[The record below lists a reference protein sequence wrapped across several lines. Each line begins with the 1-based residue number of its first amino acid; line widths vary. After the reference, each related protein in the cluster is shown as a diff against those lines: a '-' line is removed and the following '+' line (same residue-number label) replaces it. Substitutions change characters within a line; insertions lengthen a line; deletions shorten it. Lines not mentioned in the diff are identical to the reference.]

1 MTKIVNCP
9 TCGELVEWKPESKWR
24 PFCSDRCR
32 LIDLGAWADEQYA
45 IPAQDVSTMDDFDLP
60 EDLENKS

>member
-1 MTKIVNCP
+1 MKIECP
-9 TCGELVEWKPESKWR
+9 TCSKSVEWSETSPFR

-45 IPAQDVSTMDDFDLP
+45 IPTQDAPDTFDLP
-60 EDLENKS
+60 GESEYSS